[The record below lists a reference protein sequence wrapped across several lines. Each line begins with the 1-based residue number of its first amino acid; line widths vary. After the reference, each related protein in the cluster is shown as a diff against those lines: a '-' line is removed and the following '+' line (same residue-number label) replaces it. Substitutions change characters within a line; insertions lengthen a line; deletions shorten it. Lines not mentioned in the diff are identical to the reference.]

1 MPKTIALQESLFHTD
16 EQILAALERL
26 RGSVK
31 IKNRLTKRERDKLAL
46 SLTPQEGERLFNKFG
61 L

>member
-1 MPKTIALQESLFHTD
+1 MPKSIAIQESLLYSD
-16 EQILAALERL
+16 EQILAALEKL

-46 SLTPQEGERLFNKFG
+46 SLTPEEGARLFKKFG